1 MIEAFNSNLAE
12 FSITL
17 IILTTFTGEK
27 VCDSNSR
34 LVMNNTKVNYMRKMN
49 VGSVTTPVYKLDGHT
64 QNHRPPLEIYVL
76 LEYHLPSLKVCTV
89 KL

>member
-1 MIEAFNSNLAE
+1 
-12 FSITL
+12 
-17 IILTTFTGEK
+17 
-27 VCDSNSR
+27 
-34 LVMNNTKVNYMRKMN
+34 MNNTKVNYTRKMN

-89 KL
+89 KPLIPDQCGAGRYGKRKTCI